1 MLTHRSRYVRV
12 TQEWSDEISSA
23 GGGPMNGTRSRQT
36 ILVYYSQNVRCE
48 ACGTDMRVIGDGQ
61 DTVLSRTNF
70 VVTCPSCQRDIACEA
85 SRPIVP
91 RNVQVVW
98 FQEH

>member
-1 MLTHRSRYVRV
+1 MS
-12 TQEWSDEISSA
+12 
-23 GGGPMNGTRSRQT
+23 GPRSRQT

-61 DTVLSRTNF
+61 DTLLSRTTF
-70 VVTCPSCQRDIACEA
+70 VVNCPSCQCNISCEA

-91 RNVQVVW
+91 RNIQVVW
-98 FQEH
+98 YQEH